1 MTEPKATTAKRALKL
16 RARVKK
22 GKPKFARPESWR
34 YVRLKENWRNPRG
47 LDNKVRMS
55 IKGWPPP
62 VSSGYGGPRVS
73 RGLHPS
79 GYQEILVYNVE
90 QVSQVTPD
98 TQALRIAHTVGKRK
112 RTEILAEARKKK
124 IVVLNLRQVREAAEK
139 KSTEEKGEKEEEGA
153 EEAQGQPKEAEETR
167 ATEKT
172 QPEEKTKKRKR
183 RAKEQ

>member
-1 MTEPKATTAKRALKL
+1 MTEPNAITPKKALKL
-16 RARVKK
+16 RKRVKK

-47 LDNKVRMS
+47 LDNKVRMY

-79 GYQEILVYNVE
+79 GYEEILVYNVE
-90 QVSQVTPD
+90 QINKVTSN

-112 RTEILAEARKKK
+112 RTKILAEARKKK
-124 IVVLNLRQVREAAEK
+124 IVVLNMRQAGEAVEEKSAEEKKDEAAH
-139 KSTEEKGEKEEEGA
+139 
-153 EEAQGQPKEAEETR
+153 EAQAQPKEAEEAS
-167 ATEKT
+167 ATEKAP
-172 QPEEKTKKRKR
+172 PEKKTKKRKEG
-183 RAKEQ
+183 AKDQ

>member
-1 MTEPKATTAKRALKL
+1 MTEPNSVTPKRALKL
-16 RARVKK
+16 RKRVKK

-47 LDNKVRMS
+47 LDNKVRMY

-79 GYQEILVYNVE
+79 GYEEILVYNVE
-90 QVSQVTPD
+90 QVSKVTPN

-112 RTEILAEARKKK
+112 RTQILAEARKKK
-124 IVVLNLRQVREAAEK
+124 IVVLNLRQAREAAEE
-139 KSTEEKGEKEEEGA
+139 KSAEEKEEEGA
-153 EEAQGQPKEAEETR
+153 KEAQGQPKEAEE
-167 ATEKT
+167 APVTEKA
-172 QPEEKTKKRKR
+172 QPEKKTKRRK
-183 RAKEQ
+183 EGSNDQ

>member
-1 MTEPKATTAKRALKL
+1 MKEPKAITPKKALKL
-16 RARVKK
+16 REHVKK

-47 LDNKVRMS
+47 LDNKVRMY

-79 GYQEILVYNVE
+79 GYEEILVYNVE
-90 QVSQVTPD
+90 QVSKITPS

-112 RTEILAEARKKK
+112 RTKILAEARKKK
-124 IVVLNLRQVREAAEK
+124 IVVLNLRQAKEVA
-139 KSTEEKGEKEEEGA
+139 EEKSGEEEGA
-153 EEAQGQPKEAEETR
+153 KETKGQPKEAEEAR
-167 ATEKT
+167 ATEKA
-172 QPEEKTKKRKR
+172 QPEKKTKKRKGE
-183 RAKEQ
+183 AKEQ

>member
-1 MTEPKATTAKRALKL
+1 MTEPNAITRKRALKL
-16 RARVKK
+16 RERLKE

-47 LDNKVRMS
+47 LDNKVRMY

-79 GYQEILVYNVE
+79 GYEEVLVYNVE
-90 QVSQVTPD
+90 QVSKVTPN

-112 RTEILAEARKKK
+112 RTKILAEATKKK
-124 IVVLNLRQVREAAEK
+124 IVVLNLRQAREAAGEK
-139 KSTEEKGEKEEEGA
+139 SAEEKEEKEEEGA
-153 EEAQGQPKEAEETR
+153 KETQGQPKEAEEAR
-167 ATEKT
+167 ATEKA
-172 QPEEKTKKRKR
+172 QPEKKTKRRKG